1 MNTTSLPIDVGN
13 VGSPGSMLG
22 SRSDA
27 ARSKNQTTTDGRNTM
42 TESKPDFIHTRNAP
56 QLDAHL
62 SHAVRYGD
70 FIFASGQIPI
80 DPATGEFVGGD
91 IRKQTR
97 RVMEN
102 LSAVLEASG
111 SCLGNVVKATVF
123 LADINDFAEFDKTYR
138 EYFPGKPPARSTF
151 GVSLAGPLAVE
162 IEVIA
167 VTRSLDGET

>member
-1 MNTTSLPIDVGN
+1 
-13 VGSPGSMLG
+13 
-22 SRSDA
+22 
-27 ARSKNQTTTDGRNTM
+27 M
-42 TESKPDFIHTRNAP
+42 TKPNPDFIHTRSAP
-56 QLDAHL
+56 QLEAHL

-80 DPATGEFVGGD
+80 DPASGEFVGGD
-91 IRKQTR
+91 ICNQTR

-102 LSAVLEASG
+102 LTAVLEASG
-111 SCLGNVVKATVF
+111 SCLANVVKATVF
-123 LADINDFAEFDKTYR
+123 LGNIDDFAEFDKTYR

-167 VTRSLDGET
+167 VANNSDGET

>member
-1 MNTTSLPIDVGN
+1 
-13 VGSPGSMLG
+13 
-22 SRSDA
+22 
-27 ARSKNQTTTDGRNTM
+27 M
-42 TESKPDFIHTRNAP
+42 TKSSPDFIHTQNAP
-56 QLDAHL
+56 QLEAHL

-70 FIFASGQIPI
+70 FVFASGQIPI

-91 IRKQTR
+91 ICNQTR

-111 SCLGNVVKATVF
+111 SCLENVVKATVF
-123 LADINDFAEFDKTYR
+123 LDDIDDFAEFDKTYR

-167 VTRSLDGET
+167 VADNSGGET